1 MNRGQSSFAP
11 LAASAFAVFIG
22 TLVLV
27 GWALDLP
34 LLKSA
39 APGWTALSASRLP
52 CGAARYPIN
61 GSDAQTL
68 FQHATLA
75 AGGEIAASDSP
86 SATDANR
93 TRVDGA
99 AS

>member
-1 MNRGQSSFAP
+1 MNQGQSSFAP
-11 LAASAFAVFIG
+11 LATSAFAVFIG

-39 APGWTALSASRLP
+39 APGWTALSAYRLP
-52 CGAARYPIN
+52 CGAARYPMN
-61 GSDAQTL
+61 DSDVQTL
-68 FQHATLA
+68 FLHAALA
-75 AGGEIAASDSP
+75 AGQEIAASAP
-86 SATDANR
+86 SATDANY
-93 TRVDGA
+93 THVDGA